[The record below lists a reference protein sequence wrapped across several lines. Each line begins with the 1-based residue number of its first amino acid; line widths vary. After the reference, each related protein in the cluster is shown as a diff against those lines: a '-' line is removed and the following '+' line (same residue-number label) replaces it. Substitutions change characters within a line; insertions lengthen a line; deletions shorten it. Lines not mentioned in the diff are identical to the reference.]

1 MLCLCLMSGSLLR
14 DLISQHLKMC
24 AEFYGDLSCLFFFF
38 FQVLSDYPG
47 VGGSRI
53 HVKCYFTAKE
63 LENQNTGG

>member
-1 MLCLCLMSGSLLR
+1 MVICLV
-14 DLISQHLKMC
+14 
-24 AEFYGDLSCLFFFF
+24 FFFF
-38 FQVLSDYPG
+38 FQVLSDYTG